1 MHGPWCVNVR
11 AVDGGGGVDVGV
23 DVVDVVDADVRVDG

>member
-1 MHGPWCVNVR
+1 MHGPWCVDDL
-11 AVDGGGGVDVGV
+11 AVGGGVGVDVGV